1 MSTAMSLDTEVIRN
15 PYLNDFL
22 GIGFLYT
29 LGLPVMGYF
38 AMQRYRKRLSEQSSG

>member
-38 AMQRYRKRLSEQSSG
+38 AMQRYRKRLSGLSSG